1 MLALRVVSCTS
12 VRPIRTTPSASNARV
27 GHPAYE
33 ISVPQVEF
41 SRNRMRLTWP
51 QISRMLLVSR
61 ATLWRR
67 VRNTQSFSSRCY
79 YSSLTDYDLYELI
92 GEIRRGFP
100 NSVVHAEYKILKDH
114 LDKSITFGKYG
125 FGKI

>member
-1 MLALRVVSCTS
+1 
-12 VRPIRTTPSASNARV
+12 
-27 GHPAYE
+27 
-33 ISVPQVEF
+33 
-41 SRNRMRLTWP
+41 MRFTWP

-79 YSSLTDYDLYELI
+79 HTSLTDSDLYELS
-92 GEIRRGFP
+92 GEIRLGFP
-100 NSVVHAEYKILKDH
+100 NSVVHAEYKIFKDH
-114 LDKSITFGKYG
+114 LDKSITFRKYG